1 MVIVIANSNL
11 GVHNTPYKHN
21 KETKKKQHRR
31 RNKRRKKNVIEDNI
45 RSIVSAMS
53 DEK

>member
-21 KETKKKQHRR
+21 KETKTTSKEKTKV
-31 RNKRRKKNVIEDNI
+31 NGIDDNV